1 MTTLPKHLPAQS
13 WMTAPETQAV
23 VAALTRDGGQ
33 VRFVG
38 GCVRDALLGREVKD
52 VDLATPDPPE
62 VVIERLEAA
71 GIRAIPTGIEH
82 GTVTAVIGGKHFEI
96 TTLRKDVESFGR
108 RARVA
113 FTADW
118 DADAARRDF
127 TINALSADPDG
138 TLHDPFGGLADLAAG
153 RVRFVGEPEARIRED
168 VLRLLRF
175 FRFHAYY
182 GRGAPDAAALDAC
195 ARLADLL
202 PTLSGERIAGETMR
216 LMLAPDPAS
225 TIELMI
231 ETGVLAHVL
240 PEFTE
245 VARLR
250 FLVVIEDDLGD
261 RDALRRMAAL
271 IATGAVDRACDV
283 ARRLRLSN
291 ADSERLAA
299 MVGPPVRVTPDLD
312 ARERRQALRRL
323 GAPLFRDLV
332 LLDWAETAGD
342 ATGHR
347 ELLAEAAA
355 WTPVVL
361 PVRGQDVLDLGIPP
375 GPEVGRLLTAVEQW
389 WEANDYRPGRAE
401 CLERLWQLARPPAGD
416 AGRETT

>member
-1 MTTLPKHLPAQS
+1 MTTLPKQLPVQP

-38 GCVRDALLGREVKD
+38 GCVRDALLGREVRD
-52 VDLATPDPPE
+52 VDLATPDPPQ
-62 VVIERLEAA
+62 VVVERLEAA

-82 GTVTAVIGGKHFEI
+82 GTVTAVVGEKHFEI
-96 TTLRKDVESFGR
+96 TTLRRDVENFGR

-127 TINALSADPDG
+127 TINALSAEPDG

-153 RVRFVGEPEARIRED
+153 RVRFVGEPETRIRED

-202 PTLSGERIAGETMR
+202 PTLSGERIAGETTR

-225 TIELMI
+225 AIELMT
-231 ETGVLAHVL
+231 ETGVLPHVL

-261 RDALRRMAAL
+261 RDSLRRMAAL
-271 IATGAVDRACDV
+271 IPAGAVDRARDV

-291 ADSERLAA
+291 ADAERLAA
-299 MVGPPVRVTPDLD
+299 MVGPPIRVTPDLD
-312 ARERRQALRRL
+312 AHERRRALHRL

-332 LLDWAETAGD
+332 LLDWAESAGD

-347 ELLAEAAA
+347 ELLAEAAT

-375 GPEVGRLLTAVEQW
+375 GPEVGRLITAVEQW

-401 CLERLWQLARPPAGD
+401 CLERLRQLARPPAGD
-416 AGRETT
+416 AGREAT

>member
-312 ARERRQALRRL
+312 ARERRRALRRL

-401 CLERLWQLARPPAGD
+401 CLERLRQLARPPAGD